1 MNEIIIILILIL
13 LNGILSMSEIAL
25 ISVRKTFLANE
36 IKQGSKSAKT
46 ALKLA
51 EEPDKFLST
60 VQIGITIIGIL
71 TGLYSG
77 SVLADDFAAVL
88 VNWGVGEGFADEI
101 AQTLIVVVVTYLT
114 LIFGE
119 LLPKR
124 IGMSKA
130 NSAAKI
136 VGGPMYWLSAIASP
150 FVWILSK
157 STSGLFNLLGIK
169 EDNAKVTEEEIKSM
183 IEEGTKDGE
192 VQEVEQDIVERVF
205 MLGDLRISSIM
216 THRSEIIALDINMSV
231 EELKQTLVE
240 DLHESYPVIDKTLD
254 DIKGLVTLKNLMFK
268 VYEEGFKLEDVI
280 EPATYFHENMS
291 VYKALEEI
299 KEKRINRALIC
310 DEFGSC
316 QGIITLRDILEGLVG
331 NIDDVDDIDEQP
343 DIIKRTSGEGYLVD
357 GQCQIYD
364 FLSYF
369 EREDLYTQENYNTVA
384 GLILEELEHI
394 PEAGETVEWE
404 GFKFEIMD
412 MDGVRIDKILVT
424 TPEET
429 AKSEESAI

>member
-1 MNEIIIILILIL
+1 MNELVIIIILIL

-36 IKQGSKSAKT
+36 IKQGSKMAKT

-51 EEPDKFLST
+51 EQPDKFLST
-60 VQIGITIIGIL
+60 VQIGITAIGIL

-77 SVLADDFAAVL
+77 SVLADDFGKILAG
-88 VNWGVGEGFADEI
+88 WGVNEHIADEL
-101 AQTLIVVVVTYLT
+101 AQTTIVVAVTYLT
-114 LIFGE
+114 LVFGE
-119 LLPKR
+119 LFPKR
-124 IGMSKA
+124 IGMSMA
-130 NSAAKI
+130 NNVAKI
-136 VGGPMYWLSAIASP
+136 VGKPMYFLSVIASP

-157 STSGLFNLLGIK
+157 STSGIFNLLNLK
-169 EDNAKVTEEEIKSM
+169 EDSNKVTEEEIKSM

-216 THRSEIIALDINMSV
+216 THRSEIISLDINMSA

-254 DIKGLVTLKNLMFK
+254 DIKGMVTLKNLMFK
-268 VYEEGFKLEDVI
+268 IYEEGFKLEDVV

-299 KEKRINRALIC
+299 KEKGINRALIC

-331 NIDDVDDIDEQP
+331 NIDDVDDLDEQP
-343 DIIKRTSGEGYLVD
+343 DIIKRTSGDGYLVD

-369 EREDLYTQENYNTVA
+369 EREELYTQENYNTVA

-394 PEAGETVEWE
+394 PEAGETVDWE

-424 TPEET
+424 IPEENST
-429 AKSEESAI
+429 TEEN